1 MKIVHFTFRRFF
13 SCFSF
18 FITFIKK
25 ILFRGRQR
33 KSSQGDKDSIPT
45 SVTVSRDQQ
54 LEGEEQWEEWEQMEE
69 FSVKVEPASDPQQDP
84 AEEDLFHDM
93 TPVFQKPK
101 KIVLKKNKG
110 YPDGGYNTRP
120 ETTPS
125 RFNFD
130 MSYSPVEPELGTW
143 NDESTSVWDEEAV
156 SEKDIEWE
164 TEKLVKERKQAE
176 RERRT
181 LEQQRRRE
189 EREALKHMD
198 KKTQGHLGVRLS
210 T

>member
-1 MKIVHFTFRRFF
+1 MKIVHFNFRRFF

-33 KSSQGDKDSIPT
+33 KSSQSDKDSIPT
-45 SVTVSRDQQ
+45 SVAVSRDQA
-54 LEGEEQWEEWEQMEE
+54 LEGEGEWEEWDQMEE
-69 FSVKVEPASDPQQDP
+69 FSVKVEPACGPQQP
-84 AEEDLFHDM
+84 SAEEDLFHDM

-101 KIVLKKNKG
+101 KIVVKKNKG
-110 YPDGGYNTRP
+110 YPDGGYNTRT
-120 ETTPS
+120 ETSPS
-125 RFNFD
+125 RLNFD
-130 MSYSPVEPELGTW
+130 MSYTPVEPELGTW
-143 NDESTSVWDEEAV
+143 NDDSTSVWDEEAV

-176 RERRT
+176 RERRAK
-181 LEQQRRRE
+181 EQQRRRE

-198 KKTQGHLGVRLS
+198 KKMQGHLGVRLS

>member
-1 MKIVHFTFRRFF
+1 MHFNFRRFF

-33 KSSQGDKDSIPT
+33 KSSQSDKDSIPT
-45 SVTVSRDQQ
+45 SVAVSRDQA
-54 LEGEEQWEEWEQMEE
+54 LEGEREWEEWDQMEE
-69 FSVKVEPASDPQQDP
+69 FSVKVEPACGPQQP
-84 AEEDLFHDM
+84 SAEEDLFHDM

-101 KIVLKKNKG
+101 KIVVKKNKG
-110 YPDGGYNTRP
+110 YPDGGYTCT
-120 ETTPS
+120 ETSPS
-125 RFNFD
+125 RLNFD
-130 MSYSPVEPELGTW
+130 MSYTPVEPELGTW
-143 NDESTSVWDEEAV
+143 NDDSTSVWDEEAV

-176 RERRT
+176 RERRAK
-181 LEQQRRRE
+181 EQQRRRE